1 MSRQPLALAATGI
14 VSSVGLS
21 APAACAAIRS
31 GLTNP
36 TQTRYLDGSADW
48 LMSHCVP
55 LEKPWRGREKLLR
68 MAAMAAEECL
78 AQWQVEKS
86 ESIPLLL
93 CVAERARPG
102 RLDRIE
108 AELLADLQQA
118 LGLRFAPESCVLPHG
133 RVSAPIALSLARRL
147 VYESG
152 APAALI
158 VATDSLMLWPTLKT
172 CIEQG
177 RLLTQR
183 NSNGFI
189 AGEAAAAL
197 LVTQS
202 LPQPHLS
209 IEGVGFAEEAAHID
223 SQLPLRADGLSEAIK
238 AALADAGTQMHEIDF
253 RIVDASGE
261 QYYFKE
267 AALALSRVLRVRK
280 QEFDIW
286 HPAECVGET
295 GSAIGPIMLAVA
307 DTACRK
313 GYAPGMSI
321 LSHAAS
327 DAGQRAA
334 VVCRFVER

>member
-14 VSSVGLS
+14 VSAVGLS
-21 APAACAAIRS
+21 ASAACAAIRS

-36 TQTRYLDGSADW
+36 TQTRYLSGSGEW
-48 LMSHCVP
+48 LMSHSVP

-68 MAAMAAEECL
+68 MAAMAVEECL
-78 AQWQVEKS
+78 AQWQGGKV

-93 CVAERARPG
+93 CVAERTRPG
-102 RLDRIE
+102 RLDGLE
-108 AELLADLQQA
+108 AELLADLQQV
-118 LGLRFAPESCVLPHG
+118 LGVRFAPESCVLPHG
-133 RVSAPIALSLARRL
+133 RVSTAVALSMARRF
-147 VYESG
+147 VYESQ
-152 APAALI
+152 APAVLI
-158 VATDSLMLWPTLKT
+158 VATDSLLLWPTLKPL
-172 CIEQG
+172 IEQN
-177 RLLTQR
+177 RVLTQA

-189 AGEAAAAL
+189 AGEAAAAM
-197 LVTQS
+197 LVTQPV
-202 LPQPHLS
+202 PQPHLR
-209 IEGVGFAEEAAHID
+209 IEGLGFAEEAAHID
-223 SQLPLRADGLSEAIK
+223 SELPLRAAGLSEAIK
-238 AALADAGTQMHEIDF
+238 AALADAGMQMHEIDF

-280 QEFDIW
+280 EEFDIW

-307 DTACRK
+307 EAACRK
-313 GYAPGMSI
+313 SYAPGMSI
-321 LSHAAS
+321 LSHAGS